1 VLLIGQGSITN
12 AYRVEA
18 SGWDSTQSLFVETY
32 KLKCSMFQP
41 ETLSRPEAKGA
52 FAEISKQL
60 KIGGL
65 LRPFF
70 GTVPAL
76 AAAAKNIE

>member
-1 VLLIGQGSITN
+1 MQV
-12 AYRVEA
+12 
-18 SGWDSTQSLFVETY
+18 
-32 KLKCSMFQP
+32 FQP